1 MINHFIS
8 LMECLSDFNYISKN
22 EDNPKVVT
30 TLKGMVDLIGD
41 FYIIL
46 LTLSNFNEVIRMFE
60 LHSREEFER
69 PSLHCFIN
77 STLTKFFQILCE
89 GNQVELKKHLNKF
102 SFSPKDPAKEEKK
115 EYARI
120 NKIALPEDQ
129 SKKKKS
135 KQSKGDKRKKDQVI
149 VEINEPKKPDNA
161 QQGNMRLSKVF
172 TKLKKGGD
180 GVDISPDSN
189 KTYQLLSF
197 LNIISANMRLL
208 ISQGVDR

>member
-1 MINHFIS
+1 M
-8 LMECLSDFNYISKN
+8 
-22 EDNPKVVT
+22 
-30 TLKGMVDLIGD
+30 
-41 FYIIL
+41 
-46 LTLSNFNEVIRMFE
+46 
-60 LHSREEFER
+60 
-69 PSLHCFIN
+69 
-77 STLTKFFQILCE
+77 
-89 GNQVELKKHLNKF
+89 KKHLNKF

-129 SKKKKS
+129 SKKKKN

-172 TKLKKGGD
+172 TKLKKCGD

-189 KTYQLLSF
+189 KTSQLLSF

-208 ISQGVDR
+208 IVPLQKKDAFPLTSELIKEL

>member
-1 MINHFIS
+1 
-8 LMECLSDFNYISKN
+8 MECLSDFNYISKN

-30 TLKGMVDLIGD
+30 TLKGMVDLFGD
-41 FYIIL
+41 FYIML

-129 SKKKKS
+129 SKKKKN
-135 KQSKGDKRKKDQVI
+135 KQSKGDKRKKI
-149 VEINEPKKPDNA
+149 
-161 QQGNMRLSKVF
+161 
-172 TKLKKGGD
+172 KL
-180 GVDISPDSN
+180 
-189 KTYQLLSF
+189 LLK
-197 LNIISANMRLL
+197 
-208 ISQGVDR
+208 